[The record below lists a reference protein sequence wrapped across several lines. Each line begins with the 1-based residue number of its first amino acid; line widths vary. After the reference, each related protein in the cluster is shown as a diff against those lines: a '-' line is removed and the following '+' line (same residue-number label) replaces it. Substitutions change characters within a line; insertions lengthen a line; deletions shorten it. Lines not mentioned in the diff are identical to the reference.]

1 MIYQVKGISGYV
13 WDMHGCVLVCVG
25 VCGCAR
31 VCSGVLGCAR
41 VCSGVLGCA
50 RVCMVVHRCT
60 QRYIH
65 VCVCDWVGGCGMHG
79 CAWVCVVG
87 CEMQNVK
94 NAYYQ
99 KSFNSFSSFD
109 KYGRFKQ

>member
-41 VCSGVLGCA
+41 M
-50 RVCMVVHRCT
+50 CMVVHRCT

-65 VCVCDWVGGCGMHG
+65 VCGCDWVGGCGMHG
-79 CAWVCVVG
+79 CAWVCVVV
-87 CEMQNVK
+87 CESARVS
-94 NAYYQ
+94 A
-99 KSFNSFSSFD
+99 SVCV
-109 KYGRFKQ
+109 G